1 MTSTLNSTSSSRA
14 ISARRRDPFLALA
27 NEIERNPFWVDSLG
41 EWELPPEENRRQRT
55 PAEAARQPRRPSIR
69 AMVKQAEKATG
80 KPVTAITLPDGTR
93 LDFER
98 EQPRQ
103 GNELDQWIAKHADKT
118 QRH

>member
-1 MTSTLNSTSSSRA
+1 MTQSPNIPKSPPPPPITGYMAAVEGHNA
-14 ISARRRDPFLALA
+14 PKPARKP
-27 NEIERNPFWVDSLG
+27 G
-41 EWELPPEENRRQRT
+41 
-55 PAEAARQPRRPSIR
+55 RPSIR

-80 KPVTAITLPDGTR
+80 KPVTAITLPDGTK

-98 EQPRQ
+98 EQPSQ